1 MPTKVI
7 REPGH
12 VDALAVILK
21 GRKLPLTV
29 SWAQG
34 AARSGAQ
41 NRISHRWY
49 QDISRQL
56 GDQTTEEVRA
66 ECKRRYGVP
75 ILLRESPDFAASWER
90 VMARLTYEEQVA
102 AIRDFDLPVTRLMNV
117 KQMTEYLDTMG
128 QGYRRNGV
136 HLTDPEAMKY
146 EEEFA

>member
-12 VDALAVILK
+12 VDALAIILK

-56 GDQTTEEVRA
+56 GDRTTEDVRA
-66 ECKRRYGVP
+66 ECKRQYGVP
-75 ILLRESPDFAASWER
+75 ILLRENVDFAASWER
-90 VMARLTYEEQVA
+90 IMARLTYEEQVA
-102 AIRDFDLPVTRLMNV
+102 AIRDFDLPVTRLLTV
-117 KQMTEYLDTMG
+117 RQMTEYLDTMG
-128 QGYRRNGV
+128 REYRSQGLY
-136 HLTDPEAMKY
+136 LTDPEAMKY